1 MLHSSLWVLCLGQA
15 KSPDA
20 IANASQLQN
29 VESRKQRKTSAGCPP
44 SWLDTV
50 VGRAASPGAAIGGM
64 TSYPAFSCPGHG
76 QPCEVRTVTKAG
88 SKHLGRPFYVCTAS
102 PQCKGWFQLADE
114 PVRQPGKRVAVSIGT
129 DVVVS
134 ATVCTDGGETQ
145 QKLHVEFSYDEAVVD
160 ACRGFAGAHYD
171 PGSKGWR
178 VPMRHR
184 AALESRLAELQRA
197 GTIRTLQTLQAPMQT
212 MQGAP
217 PSPSTSSVA
226 GSKAAASPGAAA
238 SSSASALASASA
250 SSAAAPPPPSP
261 ASPPP
266 ASRPP
271 PPPPALLLPPTL

>member
-1 MLHSSLWVLCLGQA
+1 
-15 KSPDA
+15 
-20 IANASQLQN
+20 
-29 VESRKQRKTSAGCPP
+29 
-44 SWLDTV
+44 
-50 VGRAASPGAAIGGM
+50 M

-134 ATVCTDGGETQ
+134 AIVCTDGGETQ

-217 PSPSTSSVA
+217 PSPSTSSSA

-238 SSSASALASASA
+238 SSSASAGASASA
-250 SSAAAPPPPSP
+250 SSAAAPPPPP

-271 PPPPALLLPPTL
+271 PPPPALLLPPTLEAGLLPHQRVALELEP

>member
-1 MLHSSLWVLCLGQA
+1 
-15 KSPDA
+15 
-20 IANASQLQN
+20 
-29 VESRKQRKTSAGCPP
+29 
-44 SWLDTV
+44 
-50 VGRAASPGAAIGGM
+50 M

-76 QPCEVRTVTKAG
+76 QPCAVRTVTKAG

-145 QKLHVEFSYDEAVVD
+145 QKVQTTPTALPDANTDADANPAPNPANPVPDPSLNPHQLHVRASSYDEAVVD

-261 ASPPP
+261 ASPSP

-271 PPPPALLLPPTL
+271 PPPPALLLPPTLEAGLLPHQRVALELEP